1 MNFHVHEQ
9 RGNLIVLM
17 FLLMI
22 SGYQDTLILGKL
34 HWKLALTVGRKVIN
48 TLLLLLSSRR
58 HFSSLFAEVTMYW
71 LMMTWSLW
79 FLLVDDVPVLR
90 LLFNRHVWSF
100 FLHDHPAVCA
110 LLAEHL
116 KL

>member
-1 MNFHVHEQ
+1 LHF
-9 RGNLIVLM
+9 
-17 FLLMI
+17 FLETCFNC
-22 SGYQDTLILGKL
+22 GEEGHQ
-34 HWKLALTVGRKVIN
+34 HPLAVVG
-48 TLLLLLSSRR
+48 R

-71 LMMTWSLW
+71 LMMTGSLW

-116 KL
+116 TFSQ